1 MSSSIGDDGNMNKYD
16 KEEAVIYRD
25 DNEKDCDCKF

>member
-1 MSSSIGDDGNMNKYD
+1 MSSSIGDDGNRNICD
-16 KEEAVIYRD
+16 DEEAVIYRN